1 MTNRVPTP
9 KKATTPRATTKKA
22 TAAKKTTTAKKT
34 AGRKRTTTKA
44 TTQPRRLPD
53 ALRITGE
60 ILMDRPP
67 QNDGLAHRRLLV
79 TDTDDGITHS
89 PVHGALTAAC
99 RPLTDGQLP
108 GPYAQFSAGWADHFY
123 HAVAC
128 PDCFSDA
135 SPALPEVTP

>member
-79 TDTDDGITHS
+79 TDTDDGITRS

-128 PDCFSDA
+128 PDCFPDTA
-135 SPALPEVTP
+135 GEATP